1 MKCAGKGEQASGMLL
16 IEGFLVGGCA
26 GLVAIV
32 YRRLLSWAEEAVMW
46 ISTQLRADLL
56 WLPLVLVMLVLI
68 GVGIAALLRWEP
80 MISGSGIPQIEGEVQ
95 GTIDQ
100 NWKRVIPCKMA
111 AGTLAALGG
120 LSLGR
125 EGPSIQLGGMCGK
138 GVATL
143 LHRESHARSLI
154 TCGSGAGLAAAFNA
168 PLSGILFCLEEVLKD
183 FRTPLLLA
191 VVIAALTGDF
201 LSRAAFG
208 FAPSFDFALE
218 SSLPLSAYGWVL
230 LLGVVAGAAGA
241 FYNYATLRM
250 PALYARL
257 SFVKPHQRVCI
268 ALLVSALCMVFLP
281 QVLCGGHAMIALLER
296 SPRLL
301 GTLLFLLGMKF
312 LFSLVSFGSGAA
324 GGIFFPLLVLGSYL
338 GAAYG
343 CLVTSLGG
351 MNEAYINNFIILGM
365 AALFSGIVRAPLT
378 GIVLI
383 MEMCGGLPQLLSLTL
398 VSLTAYLSAQALGS
412 RPIYES
418 LLERMTKKAPS
429 RS

>member
-1 MKCAGKGEQASGMLL
+1 
-16 IEGFLVGGCA
+16 
-26 GLVAIV
+26 
-32 YRRLLSWAEEAVMW
+32 
-46 ISTQLRADLL
+46 
-56 WLPLVLVMLVLI
+56 
-68 GVGIAALLRWEP
+68 
-80 MISGSGIPQIEGEVQ
+80 
-95 GTIDQ
+95 
-100 NWKRVIPCKMA
+100 
-111 AGTLAALGG
+111 
-120 LSLGR
+120 
-125 EGPSIQLGGMCGK
+125 
-138 GVATL
+138 
-143 LHRESHARSLI
+143 
-154 TCGSGAGLAAAFNA
+154 
-168 PLSGILFCLEEVLKD
+168 
-183 FRTPLLLA
+183 
-191 VVIAALTGDF
+191 
-201 LSRAAFG
+201 
-208 FAPSFDFALE
+208 
-218 SSLPLSAYGWVL
+218 
-230 LLGVVAGAAGA
+230 
-241 FYNYATLRM
+241 M

-281 QVLCGGHAMIALLER
+281 QVLCGGHAMIALLEH

-338 GAAYG
+338 GASYG

>member
-1 MKCAGKGEQASGMLL
+1 MLL

-218 SSLPLSAYGWVL
+218 SS
-230 LLGVVAGAAGA
+230 
-241 FYNYATLRM
+241 R
-250 PALYARL
+250 
-257 SFVKPHQRVCI
+257 
-268 ALLVSALCMVFLP
+268 FLP
-281 QVLCGGHAMIALLER
+281 MAGCSCWGSWPVRPAR
-296 SPRLL
+296 SIIMRRC
-301 GTLLFLLGMKF
+301 
-312 LFSLVSFGSGAA
+312 
-324 GGIFFPLLVLGSYL
+324 
-338 GAAYG
+338 G
-343 CLVTSLGG
+343 CLHSMPV
-351 MNEAYINNFIILGM
+351 F
-365 AALFSGIVRAPLT
+365 
-378 GIVLI
+378 
-383 MEMCGGLPQLLSLTL
+383 
-398 VSLTAYLSAQALGS
+398 
-412 RPIYES
+412 
-418 LLERMTKKAPS
+418 